1 MLIKYLFTIY
11 YSKYIFYLF
20 APQSY
25 IYFLTLHSE
34 RVLKILK
41 TRVADD
47 FAIRV

>member
-1 MLIKYLFTIY
+1 MLINTYLLFEVY
-11 YSKYIFYLF
+11 FFYLF

-25 IYFLTLHSE
+25 IFFLTLHSE

-41 TRVADD
+41 TRIADD